1 MLNCLP
7 SILKLR
13 RPSDWT
19 HQLILNKQT
28 NKQTNKEGNYQKHS
42 QKRLFVQFRRW
53 RELLN
58 ISRIKATRIEKL
70 RAEAECRI
78 ESMLIAHT
86 SDKIR

>member
-19 HQLILNKQT
+19 HQLIL